1 MNNELL
7 EVVDQYKYLG
17 ALFTK
22 NGKINEEIKHR
33 IKQATNIYYQIN
45 QTIIGKTEIDTKTKL
60 QIYKTVY
67 TPTLLYGAESWPTN
81 DKINQQIQAA
91 EMKYLR
97 RVANKTKRDKERNT
111 KIRETLKVTPIG
123 YDIENRQLKWYGHV
137 KRMDK
142 NRIPRKCLEARIEGK
157 RSRGR
162 PRRTWLDSVITTG
175 KNRNKTLSELNNLCM
190 DRKEWKKWI
199 EKDPTP

>member
-1 MNNELL
+1 
-7 EVVDQYKYLG
+7 
-17 ALFTK
+17 
-22 NGKINEEIKHR
+22 
-33 IKQATNIYYQIN
+33 
-45 QTIIGKTEIDTKTKL
+45 
-60 QIYKTVY
+60 
-67 TPTLLYGAESWPTN
+67 
-81 DKINQQIQAA
+81 
-91 EMKYLR
+91 MKYLR